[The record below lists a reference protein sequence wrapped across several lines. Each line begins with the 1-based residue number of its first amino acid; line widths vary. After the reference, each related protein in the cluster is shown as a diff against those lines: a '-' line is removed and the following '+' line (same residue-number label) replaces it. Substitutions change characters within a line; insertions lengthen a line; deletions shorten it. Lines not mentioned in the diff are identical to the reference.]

1 METTFESLMEEIG
14 FHLNEYDKENID
26 KDDLINAIQQVHEFY
41 NTTITIWK
49 KINNTTYVSRWRS
62 SSHSPKQKENKELTS
77 TMKWLKYMGNAVEW
91 ATEDT
96 KYNKNPRF

>member
-14 FHLNEYDKENID
+14 FHLTQYDKENID

-49 KINNTTYVSRWRS
+49 KISNTMYVSRWRNF
-62 SSHSPKQKENKELTS
+62 SHSPKQRENKELTN
-77 TMKWLKYMGNAVEW
+77 TMKWQKHMVLVVEW
-91 ATEDT
+91 VTEDT
-96 KYNKNPRF
+96 K